1 MDIEKV
7 VLKFKMNAKGTHHIA
22 YCEEY
27 PQLQGIGPSE
37 GQATANFWKAFNN
50 AEVNISKQASV
61 QKKEAALATQAEA
74 LKASKGGKSGNKK
87 AA

>member
-1 MDIEKV
+1 MDIDKV
-7 VLKFKMNAKGTHHIA
+7 VIKFRQSTKGNQTIA

-27 PQLQGIGPSE
+27 PQLQGIGQNE

-50 AEVNISKQASV
+50 AESKMEHESTLKKKQE
-61 QKKEAALATQAEA
+61 KEATEKQQQ
-74 LKASKGGKSGNKK
+74 GKKKK